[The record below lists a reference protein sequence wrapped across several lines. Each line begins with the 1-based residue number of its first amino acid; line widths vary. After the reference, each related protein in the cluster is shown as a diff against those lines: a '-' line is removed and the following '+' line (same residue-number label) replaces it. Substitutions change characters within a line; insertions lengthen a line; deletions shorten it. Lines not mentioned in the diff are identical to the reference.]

1 MRALV
6 IIAFLSTLSG
16 GLRSE
21 QKSQVSV
28 SEKGA
33 TGDSVEA
40 ALLQATGQLNGALD
54 VQISEKASQENN
66 KATYEKKRKE
76 AKQVC
81 DAWYC
86 GSGVSWAT
94 NRIYKNKCKKKCK
107 EEEEME
113 ALIVQVNE
121 EITEI
126 GAEIER
132 LTKAAQEKQ
141 DAAALASTEEGL
153 IAVLEQEVTQK
164 DQEHVLA
171 LERHAS
177 VEASLITVHEQ
188 KIVTSDEAIQQIKEE
203 LVKVQATHAK
213 LTEEPSNSSDPH
225 PLVTKLNEAKAAIL
239 DVIAA
244 HDISIATIS
253 NQLADNE
260 VKTGEIEGDANVA
273 AATYAEAVAQLRKA
287 REELSASSQ
296 ILNEKKAAKVAE
308 LAAATQA
315 GEAEIEALAQD
326 LKTSIEGLKADVTK
340 AEENKAVVITTN
352 QQELAAVKDTHSIES
367 NDITTQRDRL
377 QEDKEAAVARLTE
390 LKTEHAVA

>member
-21 QKSQVSV
+21 PKSQVSV

-352 QQELAAVKDTHSIES
+352 QQELAAVKDTHAIES

-377 QEDKEAAVARLTE
+377 QEDKEAAVARLTA

>member
-1 MRALV
+1 
-6 IIAFLSTLSG
+6 
-16 GLRSE
+16 
-21 QKSQVSV
+21 
-28 SEKGA
+28 
-33 TGDSVEA
+33 
-40 ALLQATGQLNGALD
+40 
-54 VQISEKASQENN
+54 
-66 KATYEKKRKE
+66 
-76 AKQVC
+76 
-81 DAWYC
+81 
-86 GSGVSWAT
+86 
-94 NRIYKNKCKKKCK
+94 
-107 EEEEME
+107 ME

-340 AEENKAVVITTN
+340 AEEDKAVVITTN

-367 NDITTQRDRL
+367 NDITTHRDRL